1 LRTGRAFLIGVAV
14 LGWSVAAALALWL
27 AYRLGLFGVGL
38 IGVALWFIGTRLELE
53 KEGAVGHELTPGLF
67 AQQIKAQQQM
77 SRSERAALRDE
88 HSLVVRLARFFKY
101 LGIGLT
107 AIGLGGFILFQL

>member
-1 LRTGRAFLIGVAV
+1 MRTGRAFLIGVAV

-53 KEGAVGHELTPGLF
+53 KEGAVDELTPGLF

-77 SRSERAALRDE
+77 SRSERTALRGE
-88 HSLVVRLARFFKY
+88 HSLLVQSARSFKL

-107 AIGLGGFILFQL
+107 VIGLGGFVLYQL